1 MFLFIY
7 CSFKTSHYSK
17 PLPYTEHQSPF
28 LFGIF
33 GNGSKMFALKAKVS
47 MQVFVIRALIQ
58 SLNHGICYS
67 LRLESFPKLQAS

>member
-7 CSFKTSHYSK
+7 CSFKTSNSSK
-17 PLPYTEHQSPF
+17 PLPYKEHQSPF

-33 GNGSKMFALKAKVS
+33 GKGSKMFALKAKAS
-47 MQVFVIRALIQ
+47 MQVFVIRALTQ